1 MMILVIVGG
10 VIMFAGSIAVL
21 FQKSLKKAV
30 ITFGVVSLTA
40 SIMFAL
46 MRAYDVA
53 VTEASIG
60 SVLTIALFFW
70 AIRRI
75 EEDGYEE

>member
-1 MMILVIVGG
+1 MILVIVGG